1 MTNIKLQFNICQIL
15 PSTALNSNLLSRT
28 LYLVRYSRYFMTLG
42 KVVGTVVATR
52 KDEKL
57 IGNRLMIVQEVDLD
71 NELIRQYTVAVD
83 SVGAG
88 LGEVVLTVGVSSAR
102 YTEATKGKPVDAA
115 IVAIVDTVE
124 INGEIIYQK

>member
-1 MTNIKLQFNICQIL
+1 
-15 PSTALNSNLLSRT
+15 
-28 LYLVRYSRYFMTLG
+28 MTLG

-88 LGEVVLTVGVSSAR
+88 IGEIVLTAGGSSAR

-115 IVAIVDTVE
+115 IVAIVDMVE